1 MAKALIVI
9 DVQNVYTLPAS
20 PLFCED
26 NGRAIDNINTLITT
40 AQKAGDKIIYVRHV
54 HQADGSDAG
63 RMFDFTGTVEEI
75 GFVAGSLE
83 AEYDPRLLQVTGA
96 AEILKQRY
104 SCFIGTGL
112 HEMLQA
118 GGVDTIIV
126 TGFMTNFCCETTARH
141 GHDLDYYVDF
151 PMDATGCPHLSESAT
166 QDRIKEIVGASL
178 AAGYARVGT
187 TADLLGM
194 QG

>member
-9 DVQNVYTLPAS
+9 DVQNVYTLPGS
-20 PLFCED
+20 PLFCEG
-26 NGRAIDNINTLITT
+26 NEQAIENINALITG
-40 AQKAGDKIIYVRHV
+40 AQTAGDKIIYVRHV
-54 HQADGSDAG
+54 HQPDGSDAG
-63 RMFDFTGTVEEI
+63 RMFDFTGTSEDI

-83 AEYDPRLLQVTGA
+83 AEYDARLLRMPGA
-96 AEILKQRY
+96 VDIIKTRY

-118 GGVDTIIV
+118 AGVDTIIV

-151 PMDATGCPHLSESAT
+151 PMDATGCPHLSESVT
-166 QDRIKEIVGASL
+166 QERIKEIVGASL
-178 AAGYARVGT
+178 AAGFARVGK
-187 TADLLGM
+187 TADLLGA
-194 QG
+194 